1 MPVRFRSSAPRAA
14 SSMAERQALNLCRSG
29 FKSLVAHHAGV
40 KGTGIPRELKPR
52 GLRVRLAPSALIPGG
67 LLASHQGPE
76 PWPRWFDPSPGSFA
90 AAHGCGL
97 ALVRRVTRVGTG
109 WRLHVLVAQP
119 AEAPGR
125 GPGGCGFKS
134 RLAHRAP
141 GSKDRTDL
149 VSPLAEGGTRRG
161 LHWPVALSAGA
172 LRLWT
177 VRGRWFESSPA
188 SSRLRS
194 SSGQS
199 ISSVRR
205 RSSVRIGPEAPRD
218 RSVSG

>member
-1 MPVRFRSSAPRAA
+1 
-14 SSMAERQALNLCRSG
+14 MAERQALNLCRSG

-40 KGTGIPRELKPR
+40 KGTGIPRELKSR

-109 WRLHVLVAQP
+109 WRLHVLVAQQ

-125 GPGGCGFKS
+125 GPGGCGFES

-141 GSKDRTDL
+141 GSNDRADL
-149 VSPLAEGGTRRG
+149 VSPASRG
-161 LHWPVALSAGA
+161 WHSAGA
-172 LRLWT
+172 PLAGCSVGRGAMALNHVT
-177 VRGRWFESSPA
+177 TLVRFQPG
-188 SSRLRS
+188 LL
-194 SSGQS
+194 
-199 ISSVRR
+199 
-205 RSSVRIGPEAPRD
+205 AP
-218 RSVSG
+218 S

>member
-29 FKSLVAHHAGV
+29 FKSLVAHRAGV
-40 KGTGIPRELKPR
+40 KGTGIPRDFKPR

-90 AAHGCGL
+90 AAHGCGP

-109 WRLHVLVAQP
+109 WRLHVLVAQQ

-141 GSKDRTDL
+141 GSKDRTDFCKSASRGWHL
-149 VSPLAEGGTRRG
+149 AGAPLAGCSVGRG
-161 LHWPVALSAGA
+161 AAALDRTTTPVRFQPGQLM
-172 LRLWT
+172 
-177 VRGRWFESSPA
+177 PA
-188 SSRLRS
+188 
-194 SSGQS
+194 
-199 ISSVRR
+199 
-205 RSSVRIGPEAPRD
+205 
-218 RSVSG
+218 